1 MDIKKGINQIEK
13 SSNPIQRMIIAIVA
27 PIVILLLGY
36 GLINI
41 LDVSPD
47 DFDDSWWLWLIIIL
61 CISSSCLGV
70 ISPTPRKYLGNF
82 DNFSISGS

>member
-36 GLINI
+36 GRINI

-61 CISSSCLGV
+61 CIGFFEYSWFRNRDDEKAQS
-70 ISPTPRKYLGNF
+70 
-82 DNFSISGS
+82 

>member
-61 CISSSCLGV
+61 CIGFFEYSWFRNRDDEKAQS
-70 ISPTPRKYLGNF
+70 
-82 DNFSISGS
+82 